1 MYFTARLEELNG
13 ENEYIYDY
21 LIRARNI
28 REAEIMA
35 ELLASAWYGEY
46 SQYDEDSKVY
56 NFFGGAIAVKIVE
69 LYKTTRKA
77 FTESL
82 VARFT
87 IE

>member
-1 MYFTARLEELNG
+1 MYFTTRLEERNG

-21 LIRARNI
+21 LMKAKNI
-28 REAEIMA
+28 KEAEIMA
-35 ELLASAWYGEY
+35 ELLASAWYGED
-46 SQYDEDSKVY
+46 SKYDKDSKVY
-56 NFFGGAIAVKIVE
+56 NFFGGAIAVKIVA
-69 LYKTTRKA
+69 LYRTTRKA